1 MGAAQ
6 KTKEQKQPVVPRST
20 RGARAQRVALR
31 PRPAFSEAS
40 ADPTRLYMKQLA
52 EVQLLSREEEVE
64 IAKRIEEGNLQVLAV
79 LLRCPAAVRELAQA
93 AIRLRKGQISLSQVV
108 ETEDIDDEPDAPAGE
123 DVEPL
128 AGAELKDL
136 RVERTIKLLDRVR
149 RLDASA
155 ARIGDELAAARTAS
169 RRGKLE
175 GSLNRNRNRLLD
187 LLCGTRLSGPM
198 LTHMTQRMTS
208 LALRAER
215 VNHDLDAVAVGLKI
229 APDELRHG
237 LRMSTT
243 SRRRRQLFAEL
254 RRVSLE
260 PQLLRSLEEV
270 AEIERDSGLVLEK
283 LRDAHQ
289 DLRCGQRRSQ
299 RARTELIEANLRLVV
314 SIAKRYTGRGLPLL
328 DLVQEGNLG
337 LIRAVEKFDY
347 RRGYKFSTYATWWI
361 RQSITRSLSD
371 RARTIRIPV
380 HMIETVNRLHR
391 TRSVMLNRL
400 GREPTPEE
408 LAEELE
414 LPLDKVRTVLD
425 LVKEPISLE
434 TPVGDDEDAQL
445 SNFIED
451 PTAID
456 PSQALISVDLAE
468 HARKVLSTLSARE
481 EKVLRLRFGIGERSE
496 HTLESVGQDFNVTR
510 ERIRQ
515 IEAKALSKLRSRFG
529 RLRVLVED

>member
-1 MGAAQ
+1 
-6 KTKEQKQPVVPRST
+6 
-20 RGARAQRVALR
+20 
-31 PRPAFSEAS
+31 
-40 ADPTRLYMKQLA
+40 MKQLA

-64 IAKRIEEGNLQVLAV
+64 IAKRVEEGNLQVLAV

-93 AIRLRKGQISLSQVV
+93 AVRLRRGQIPLSKVV
-108 ETEDIDDEPDAPAGE
+108 ETEDIDDEPDDR
-123 DVEPL
+123 DVERL
-128 AGAELKDL
+128 EGEELREL
-136 RVERTIKLLDRVR
+136 RVQRTVKLLDRVK
-149 RLDASA
+149 RLEVSA
-155 ARIGDELAAARTAS
+155 DKIGAELAAARTVARRRKLQAS
-169 RRGKLE
+169 LD
-175 GSLNRNRNRLLD
+175 RNRNRLLD
-187 LLCGTRLSGPM
+187 LLCGTRLSGAM
-198 LTHMTQRMTS
+198 VTRMTQRVTN
-208 LALRAER
+208 LALRGER
-215 VNHDLDAVAVGLKI
+215 VNRDLGEI
-229 APDELRHG
+229 AARLETESNELRRVLG
-237 LRMSTT
+237 LAPS
-243 SRRRRQLFAEL
+243 SRRRRQLLSEL
-254 RRVSLE
+254 RE
-260 PQLLRSLEEV
+260 QGLEERLGRCRDEI
-270 AEIERDSGLVLEK
+270 AEIETDSGLVLDQ
-283 LRDAHQ
+283 LHNAHQ
-289 DLRCGQRRSQ
+289 HLRRGQQRSQ

-391 TRSVMLNRL
+391 TRSGMLNRL

-408 LAEELE
+408 LALELE
-414 LPLDKVRTVLD
+414 LPLEKVRAVLE
-425 LVKEPISLE
+425 LVREPISLE
-434 TPVGDDEDAQL
+434 TPVGDDEDANL

-451 PTAID
+451 TSVID

-468 HARKVLSTLSARE
+468 HARKVLATLSPRE

-496 HTLESVGQDFNVTR
+496 HTLEAVGQDFHVTR

-529 RLRVLVED
+529 RLKVLVED